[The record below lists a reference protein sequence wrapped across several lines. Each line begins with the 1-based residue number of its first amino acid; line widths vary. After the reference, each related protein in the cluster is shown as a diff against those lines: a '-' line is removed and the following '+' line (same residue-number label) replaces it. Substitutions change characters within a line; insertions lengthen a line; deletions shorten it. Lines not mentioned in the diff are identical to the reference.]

1 MTIDIVITGLGEIF
15 VLLASLFWL
24 RAALI
29 RVPANTDTI
38 IDVLQ
43 RVSRWNARA
52 GFAAFLAAL
61 CAAFLFAR
69 QLGL

>member
-29 RVPANTDTI
+29 PVPANTDTI

-43 RVSRWNARA
+43 RVSRLNARA

-69 QLGL
+69 KLGL